1 MYPKNRCF
9 AQWVYNFITS
19 SVLVAGLPLW
29 LASLARKKW
38 RATAAGRLGLAGQ
51 DPPGPLPPLPKPVWV
66 HALSVGEVQSA
77 EPLVRALRRRQTHP
91 IVFSASTHSGH
102 ATATRLYGGLVDR
115 IIYFPYDILFSVKKV
130 IGQVDP
136 RLVIVVET
144 DIWPNFLFELQKRR
158 TPAALVNARL
168 SSRSLKG
175 YRKAGWLLRPALQ
188 AFGTVCVQSR
198 EEAERFER
206 LGVPA
211 ERIRATGS
219 IKFDQPIVEDPHSL
233 RKSVRSRLRLSEESL
248 VVVAGST
255 HAGEEEAILRALI
268 QLRPRH
274 PELRLIVAPRH
285 PRRAEA
291 VASAAQ
297 RIGVPSALINQ
308 VDQLDS
314 PPAVEGTEVLI
325 VNALGL
331 LRTLYAAAD
340 VTFVGGSLIP
350 DGGHNPLEPAALA
363 KPVLFGPYMHSC
375 ADVADR
381 LEHAGGAQRVHDADE
396 LGTVLERLLGDP
408 ELRRAMGDRAQS
420 VLRANRGAV
429 QRTLEAI
436 DQMAATSCTG
446 RQKPSLHA
454 VT

>member
-1 MYPKNRCF
+1 M
-9 AQWVYNFITS
+9 T
-19 SVLVAGLPLW
+19 
-29 LASLARKKW
+29 
-38 RATAAGRLGLAGQ
+38 
-51 DPPGPLPPLPKPVWV
+51 
-66 HALSVGEVQSA
+66 
-77 EPLVRALRRRQTHP
+77 
-91 IVFSASTHSGH
+91 
-102 ATATRLYGGLVDR
+102 
-115 IIYFPYDILFSVKKV
+115 
-130 IGQVDP
+130 
-136 RLVIVVET
+136 
-144 DIWPNFLFELQKRR
+144 
-158 TPAALVNARL
+158 
-168 SSRSLKG
+168 
-175 YRKAGWLLRPALQ
+175 
-188 AFGTVCVQSR
+188 
-198 EEAERFER
+198 
-206 LGVPA
+206 
-211 ERIRATGS
+211 
-219 IKFDQPIVEDPHSL
+219 
-233 RKSVRSRLRLSEESL
+233 
-248 VVVAGST
+248 
-255 HAGEEEAILRALI
+255 
-268 QLRPRH
+268 
-274 PELRLIVAPRH
+274 
-285 PRRAEA
+285 
-291 VASAAQ
+291 
-297 RIGVPSALINQ
+297 
-308 VDQLDS
+308 